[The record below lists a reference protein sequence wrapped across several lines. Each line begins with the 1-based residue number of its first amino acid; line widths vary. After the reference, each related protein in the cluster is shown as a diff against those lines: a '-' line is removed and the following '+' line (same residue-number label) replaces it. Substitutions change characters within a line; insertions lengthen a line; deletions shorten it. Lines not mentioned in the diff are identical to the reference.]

1 MPKKT
6 SIGKSAD
13 LLMQAIDSIE
23 AEIKALTEQRDQLAK
38 LVSGGAAAPAARRR
52 GRPTAVAAAKK
63 TKAKTKKQAKQ
74 TAAKKGKGEAKK
86 KRPVSPATK
95 KKLKDA
101 AKARWA
107 RFREEKAATE

>member
-13 LLMQAIDSIE
+13 LLKQAIDSID

-38 LVSGGAAAPAARRR
+38 FVTGAVAAPAARRR
-52 GRPTAVAAAKK
+52 GRPGRPAAVVAAKK
-63 TKAKTKKQAKQ
+63 S
-74 TAAKKGKGEAKK
+74 KGGSKK

-95 KKLKDA
+95 KKLKEA

-107 RFREEKAATE
+107 RYREEQGTAQ